1 METKFV
7 KFSPPSGKQQEQP
20 LKMHPICTN
29 LHQIFITNAKK
40 CSWIFELI
48 IHKKPILVTLS
59 YTASLLT
66 ANRLR
71 DSI

>member
-7 KFSPPSGKQQEQP
+7 KVSIPSGKQPEQP

-29 LHQIFITNAKK
+29 LHQIFITNAEK
-40 CSWIFELI
+40 CSQIFVLF

-59 YTASLLT
+59 
-66 ANRLR
+66 
-71 DSI
+71 

>member
-7 KFSPPSGKQQEQP
+7 KVSTPSGKQPEQP
-20 LKMHPICTN
+20 LKMHSICTN

-40 CSWIFELI
+40 MQLELCI
-48 IHKKPILVTLS
+48 V
-59 YTASLLT
+59 YTQEANSGNAEPHHRALT

>member
-7 KFSPPSGKQQEQP
+7 KVSTPSGKQPEQP

-40 CSWIFELI
+40 NAAG
-48 IHKKPILVTLS
+48 TL
-59 YTASLLT
+59 YCTQE
-66 ANRLR
+66 ANSGNAEPHHR
-71 DSI
+71 